1 MRIENGKKVRNKR
14 GDSVQTEMVS
24 FRAEP
29 SVIEM
34 IKRQMA
40 SENYSSRKRSEFIIR
55 VLTEYCNKNG
65 RE

>member
-40 SENYSSRKRSEFIIR
+40 NENYSSRKRSEFIIR